1 MKKAKRNEF
10 KMEEAKKN
18 VNELLEKDFRCVLA
32 VTDVGMVFNGGGQD
46 FLATLSMVINNAI
59 ENIGIP
65 EELVR
70 RAVELGFETYEDKDE
85 DEDEEKEN
93 LTENINKKMLEI
105 LDLMKEQIK
114 NK

>member
-1 MKKAKRNEF
+1 MKKEKRNEF

-18 VNELLEKDFRCVLA
+18 VNELLGKDFRCVLA

-70 RAVELGFETYEDKDE
+70 HAVELGFETVEDK

-93 LTENINKKMLEI
+93 LTEDINKKMLEI
-105 LDLMKEQIK
+105 LDLMKEK
-114 NK
+114 LTK

>member
-1 MKKAKRNEF
+1 MKKEKRNEV
-10 KMEEAKKN
+10 KMEEAREH
-18 VNELLEKDFRCVLA
+18 VNELLSRNFRCVLA
-32 VTDVGMVFNGGGQD
+32 VTDEGMVFNGGGQD

-70 RAVELGFETYEDKDE
+70 HAVELGFETAEGK

-93 LTENINKKMLEI
+93 LTEDINKKMVEI
-105 LDLMKEQIK
+105 LDLMKEK
-114 NK
+114 LTK

>member
-1 MKKAKRNEF
+1 MKKEKRNEF

-18 VNELLEKDFRCVLA
+18 VNELLGKDFRCVLA

-70 RAVELGFETYEDKDE
+70 HAVELGFETVEDKDE
-85 DEDEEKEN
+85 DEEDEEKEN
-93 LTENINKKMLEI
+93 LTEDINKKMVEI
-105 LDLMKEQIK
+105 LDLMKEK
-114 NK
+114 LTK